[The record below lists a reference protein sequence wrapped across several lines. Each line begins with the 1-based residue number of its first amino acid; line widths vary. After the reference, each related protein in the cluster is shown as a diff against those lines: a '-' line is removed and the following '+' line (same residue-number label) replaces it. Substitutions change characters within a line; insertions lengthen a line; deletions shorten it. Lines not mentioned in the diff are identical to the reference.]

1 MACYAL
7 LDDCTATAAAPTSR
21 LYTDFVRE
29 HRGDDPRALD
39 AVWAAVERD
48 LRAGGHAVLLAD
60 YEWGARLL
68 GAGDERLAPADGG
81 ALRVLIFAQLAH
93 LSAAGVEA
101 WLQAQEAGEGADAR
115 GEHERSG
122 DDGRREAIEAN
133 AGRKR
138 NGPNEVN
145 AAAGARPD
153 SAARPGPAGILAPR
167 PSVDRPA
174 FETAIARILAA
185 IGEGE
190 TYQVNYTYRLDFQAF
205 GSPVALY
212 RRLRA
217 RQPVA
222 FGAFIALPQGAG
234 ATHVL
239 SCSPELFLEHRG
251 GRLLTR
257 PMKGTACRAAVPEGD
272 SEIARLLADDT
283 KNRAENLM
291 IVDLLRNDLGRI
303 ARVGSVRVPTLF
315 SVEAYAT
322 VFQMTSTVEA
332 ELPAGTGFP
341 AIVRALFPC
350 GSITGAPKHRTMQL
364 IRELESTPRGL
375 YTGTIGWIDAPRG
388 ESPQAACGDFCLS
401 VTIRT
406 LTLGPVENGLR
417 AGRMGI
423 GAGIVSDSK
432 AAEEFEECAL
442 KARFLTGLD
451 PGFTL
456 LESLYATR
464 AGGIRH
470 LERHVARLATS
481 AAAFAFAFPRADIER
496 ALRELVPNLPAWAPS
511 RLRLA
516 LHHDGRFDLVASP
529 LAPLPDTPVGLLLA
543 TEPVDRDDPFLR
555 HKTSLRARHDA
566 ALSVAERR
574 GAFDTLFVNREG
586 FLTEGARSNVF
597 VHIDGE
603 WRTPPLTAGV
613 LPGVMRGVLLAD
625 PAWHAREAPL
635 TPSDLARAERIVVC
649 NALRGPLAARLLGT
663 AAMPPATALPGAL
676 PVDHD

>member
-1 MACYAL
+1 MTCFAL

-21 LYTDFVRE
+21 LYTRFLRE
-29 HRGDDPRALD
+29 HRCTDPRALD
-39 AVWAAVERD
+39 AVWAAAERD
-48 LRAGGHAVLLAD
+48 LRAGSHVVVLAD

-68 GAGDERLAPADGG
+68 GAGDEGLASADGG
-81 ALRVLIFAQLAH
+81 ALRLLVFAELAH
-93 LSAAGVEA
+93 LSADEVEA
-101 WLQAQEAGEGADAR
+101 WLQAQEAGEGGKGGGAP
-115 GEHERSG
+115 GQ
-122 DDGRREAIEAN
+122 
-133 AGRKR
+133 
-138 NGPNEVN
+138 
-145 AAAGARPD
+145 AAHGAV
-153 SAARPGPAGILAPR
+153 RPGPAGILAPR
-167 PSVDRPA
+167 PSVDRA
-174 FETAIARILAA
+174 EFEDAIARILAA

-212 RRLRA
+212 RRLRE

-222 FGAFIALPQGAG
+222 FGAFIALPPGDG
-234 ATHVL
+234 PTHVL
-239 SCSPELFLEHRG
+239 SCSPELFLQHRG

-257 PMKGTACRAAVPEGD
+257 PMKGTACRAAVAEGD
-272 SEIARLLADDT
+272 SEIARLLAGDT

-303 ARVGSVRVPTLF
+303 ARIGSVRVPALF

-332 ELPAGTGFP
+332 ELPADTGFA
-341 AIVRALFPC
+341 AILRALFPC

-364 IRELESTPRGL
+364 IRVLESTPRGL
-375 YTGTIGWIDAPRG
+375 YTGSIGWIDAPRDDA
-388 ESPQAACGDFCLS
+388 SAVCGDFCLS

-406 LTLGPVENGLR
+406 LTLGPAEHGLR

-456 LESLYATR
+456 LETLYATR

-470 LERHVARLATS
+470 LRRHLARLLAS
-481 AAAFAFAFPRADIER
+481 AAAFAFACPRAEIER
-496 ALRELVPNLPAWAPS
+496 ALREQVPNLPAWAPS

-516 LHHDGRFDLVASP
+516 LHHDGRFDLMVSP
-529 LAPLPDTPVGLLLA
+529 LAPLPDAPVGLLLA
-543 TEPVDRDDPFLR
+543 TEPVDGDDPFLG
-555 HKTSLRARHDA
+555 HKTSLRARHEA
-566 ALSVAERR
+566 AIAAAERR
-574 GAFDTLFVNREG
+574 GAFDALFVNRAG

-597 VHIDGE
+597 LRIDGE
-603 WRTPPLTAGV
+603 WLTPPLIAGV

-625 PAWHAREAPL
+625 PAWGAREALL
-635 TPSDLARAERIVVC
+635 TPAELARAERIVVC
-649 NALRGPLAARLLGT
+649 NALRGPLAARLLAPAGDV
-663 AAMPPATALPGAL
+663 AAAPTGSL
-676 PVDHD
+676 VDHD